1 MITPILV
8 DLALNVIAFLF
19 GLYVLSCKM
28 GAFNRAIY
36 TPRAETLTIAAFM
49 LAWSI
54 FGFKAFAV
62 ISRYPPWLSDNNGWQ
77 GAWSYTL
84 GRAVLVVAFVV
95 VTCIFSKRAAAQRRE
110 RNQNKQHAP

>member
-8 DLALNVIAFLF
+8 DLVLNIGAFFF
-19 GLYVLSCKM
+19 GLYILAYKM
-28 GAFNRAIY
+28 HAFSKSIY
-36 TPRAETLTIAAFM
+36 TPKAETLTIAAFM
-49 LAWSI
+49 LGWSI

-62 ISRYPPWLSDNNGWQ
+62 ISRYPPWLSDNTGWQ

-84 GRAVLVVAFVV
+84 GRAVFVAAFVV
-95 VTCIFSKRAAAQRRE
+95 VTCIFSKRAAAQRRM

>member
-1 MITPILV
+1 
-8 DLALNVIAFLF
+8 
-19 GLYVLSCKM
+19 M
-28 GAFNRAIY
+28 GAFNRHVY
-36 TPRAETLTIAAFM
+36 TPKAETLTITAFM

-62 ISRYPPWLSDNNGWQ
+62 ISRYPPWLSGDGGWQ

-95 VTCIFSKRAAAQRRE
+95 VTCIFSKRAAAQRRI
-110 RNQNKQHAP
+110 RNY